1 MKVTPRFCDP
11 EFIYP
16 IFLIREVKLRMKS
29 LGLDV
34 GDTKI
39 GVAISDSLGY
49 TAQGI
54 TTFRR
59 RTLKKDLYVIER
71 FVRENE
77 VSEVV
82 VGLPLRMNG
91 RHSSQTDKILTF
103 CDVLA
108 KHLRVPIRTWDERLT
123 TVQAIK
129 ILKRGHVHRKKRA
142 PLIDKIAAVIIL
154 QGYLDRKNIIEGA
167 DTIPHIN
174 FPI

>member
-1 MKVTPRFCDP
+1 MMKA
-11 EFIYP
+11 
-16 IFLIREVKLRMKS
+16 

-59 RTLKKDLYVIER
+59 RTLQKDLYVIEKLIR
-71 FVRENE
+71 DNE
-77 VSEVV
+77 IGEVV
-82 VGLPLRMNG
+82 VGLPLKMNG
-91 RHSSQTDKILTF
+91 RYSSQTDKIVMF
-103 CDVLA
+103 CNFLA
-108 KHLRVPIRTWDERLT
+108 KHLRIPIRTWDERLT

-129 ILKRGHVHRKKRA
+129 ILKRGHVRRKNRA

-154 QGYLDRKNIIEGA
+154 QGYLDRQSILRETYA
-167 DTIPHIN
+167 VHAY
-174 FPI
+174 

>member
-1 MKVTPRFCDP
+1 MMKA
-11 EFIYP
+11 
-16 IFLIREVKLRMKS
+16 

-59 RTLKKDLYVIER
+59 RTLQKDLYVIEKLIR
-71 FVRENE
+71 DNE
-77 VSEVV
+77 IGEVV
-82 VGLPLRMNG
+82 VGLPLKMNG
-91 RHSSQTDKILTF
+91 RYSSQTDKIVMF
-103 CDVLA
+103 CHFLA
-108 KHLRVPIRTWDERLT
+108 KHLRIPIRTWDERLT

-129 ILKRGHVHRKKRA
+129 ILKRGHVRRKNRA

-154 QGYLDRKNIIEGA
+154 QGYLDRQSILRETHA
-167 DTIPHIN
+167 VHAY
-174 FPI
+174 